1 MPSRMAGY
9 KGEYLWELDVPEI
22 QLLALAEA
30 IPEELYDWRPAEG
43 MRTFSAVL
51 VHIAASN
58 FLLLDMA
65 GMDATE
71 DLYDHIGGDG
81 YPRIIAMVREN
92 LRLEATVAQKHGVI
106 DLLKR
111 SFDAVR
117 QTFANA
123 GEEELERSGQFFG
136 EWTTVR
142 RVYLRMLAHSHE
154 HMGQA
159 VAYARACGIPAP
171 WPDPLKEF
179 GLTAEAAGA

>member
-1 MPSRMAGY
+1 MPRRMAGY

-30 IPEELYDWRPAEG
+30 IPEENYDWRPAEG
-43 MRTFSAVL
+43 MRPLSAVF
-51 VHIAASN
+51 VHIAAGN

-71 DLYDHIGGDG
+71 DLYDHIAGDG
-81 YPRIIAMVREN
+81 YSRIVALVREN
-92 LRLEATVAQKHGVI
+92 LRLEETVTQKHAVI

-111 SFDAVR
+111 SLAAVR
-117 QTFANA
+117 QTFADA
-123 GEEELERSGQFFG
+123 SEEELERSGQFFG

-142 RVYLRMLAHSHE
+142 RVYLRMLAHTHE

-159 VAYARACGIPAP
+159 VAYARACGIRAP
-171 WPDPLKEF
+171 WPDPLKDI
-179 GLTAEAAGA
+179 GLSSEAASA